1 MFRITEEF
9 QVHENSTDWE
19 EDFKGSTTID
29 EFSELFDSL
38 AVKITFFILFIIY
51 ETFNNAF
58 YVVVYMFERFGSTGC
73 GVSIIALKEIFLR
86 IWMFIYQSKNYLEK
100 TNK

>member
-1 MFRITEEF
+1 MFKIKEEF
-9 QVHENSTDWE
+9 QVHENRPDWE
-19 EDFKGSTTID
+19 DVFKGSTAID

-73 GVSIIALKEIFLR
+73 GVSIIEGGVFSDFFPFECLFLKAKI
-86 IWMFIYQSKNYLEK
+86 I
-100 TNK
+100 

>member
-1 MFRITEEF
+1 MFKIKEEF
-9 QVHENSTDWE
+9 QVHENHPDWE
-19 EDFKGSTTID
+19 EVFKGLTAID

-58 YVVVYMFERFGSTGC
+58 YVVIYMFERFGSTGC
-73 GVSIIALKEIFLR
+73 GVSVIEGDVF
-86 IWMFIYQSKNYLEK
+86 
-100 TNK
+100 

>member
-1 MFRITEEF
+1 MFRINEEF
-9 QVHENSTDWE
+9 QVHENHPDLE
-19 EDFKGSTTID
+19 EVFKGSTAID

-73 GVSIIALKEIFLR
+73 EVSSPIIEGDVFCDFIW
-86 IWMFIYQSKNYLEK
+86 IWMFIYKK
-100 TNK
+100 TKIT

>member
-1 MFRITEEF
+1 MFRINEEF

-19 EDFKGSTTID
+19 GEYKGSTTID

-73 GVSIIALKEIFLR
+73 GVSIIEGEFFFFFSSEFECL
-86 IWMFIYQSKNYLEK
+86 FIKAK
-100 TNK
+100 II

>member
-1 MFRITEEF
+1 MFRINEEF
-9 QVHENSTDWE
+9 QIHEIPTDWK

-58 YVVVYMFERFGSTGC
+58 YVVVYMFERFCSTGC
-73 GVSIIALKEIFLR
+73 GVSIIEGDFFEIPCEFECFDLS
-86 IWMFIYQSKNYLEK
+86 FASTETQ
-100 TNK
+100 

>member
-1 MFRITEEF
+1 MFRINEEF
-9 QVHENSTDWE
+9 EVHENPTDWV

-58 YVVVYMFERFGSTGC
+58 YVVVYMFERFVSTGF
-73 GVSIIALKEIFLR
+73 GVSIIEGGVF
-86 IWMFIYQSKNYLEK
+86 
-100 TNK
+100 